1 MSPRA
6 LPGADRAEGVAEDL
20 ARRDPYWPAQV
31 TVVAAILLSLNLP
44 DKLTLNFLPYW
55 VLPALEGALLLAL
68 IATTPWDPGRQH
80 PARRVAALVLIS
92 IVSAANLLS
101 LVLLA
106 HYLVGTT
113 GRAGGQQLIIAGA
126 EIWITNVLIFAI
138 WFWEFDRGGP
148 QGRRLAEMPAP
159 DFLFPQY
166 TEDYLGRWGWRPR
179 YVDYLYTSFTNA
191 TAFSPTDTMPL
202 SAWAKMAML
211 VQSLASLIT
220 LGLVVA
226 RAVNIL

>member
-6 LPGADRAEGVAEDL
+6 RSGLVDQAEGAAAEL
-20 ARRDPYWPAQV
+20 KRLDPYWPAQV
-31 TVVAAILLSLNLP
+31 TLVVAILLSLDLP
-44 DKLTLNFLPYW
+44 SKLTLQPFWL
-55 VLPALEGALLLAL
+55 LPALEGALLLVL
-68 IATTPWDPGRQH
+68 IATTPWDRLRTH
-80 PARRVAALVLIS
+80 PARRYGALVLIS

-113 GRAGGQQLIIAGA
+113 GHAGGRQLVLAGA

-138 WFWEFDRGGP
+138 WFWELDRGGP
-148 QGRRLAEMPAP
+148 QGRALDEMPAP

-166 TEDYLGRWGWRPR
+166 TEDYLGRWSWRPR

-211 VQSLASLIT
+211 IQSFASLVT
-220 LGLVVA
+220 LGLIVA

>member
-1 MSPRA
+1 MRPRA
-6 LPGADRAEGVAEDL
+6 LPGLDQAERVAAEL
-20 ARRDPYWPAQV
+20 EHRDPYWPAQV
-31 TVVAAILLSLNLP
+31 TLVAAILLSLNLP
-44 DKLTLNFLPYW
+44 SKLTLNPYW
-55 VLPALEGALLLAL
+55 LLPALEGALLVAL
-68 IATTPWDPGRQH
+68 IGTTPWDPLRAH
-80 PARRVAALVLIS
+80 PARRLGALILIA
-92 IVSAANLLS
+92 IVSGANLLS

-106 HYLVGTT
+106 HYLVGSS
-113 GRAGGQQLIIAGA
+113 GHAGGHQLILAGG

-138 WFWEFDRGGP
+138 WYWEFDRGGP
-148 QGRRLAEMPAP
+148 QGRRLAEMPRP

-166 TEDYLGRWGWRPR
+166 TEDYLGRWSWRPR

-211 VQSLASLIT
+211 VQSLASLVT